1 MATRHRR
8 PERSRRTLNMEL
20 LAGEDRFD
28 TQIAYWAKEY
38 GIPFALLKGMVSV
51 ESRFAEKAWR
61 EEPHIKDGSRGL
73 MQILEKTARG
83 IGFTE
88 AADKLFEVDTN
99 LKWGTKFFRSLLD
112 RANYTVLDAI
122 AAYNMGSPRPA
133 AKTTPIIE
141 KIYGKPDA
149 TWTYANEPYV
159 RRVAANTAFY
169 EAKATG
175 QTAAAE
181 AILAA
186 VKKKKLPN
194 VYPMISSILA
204 ESTPGRPR
212 QISLTYDWPRI
223 EETAKAR
230 AAS

>member
-1 MATRHRR
+1 MRSRSTRSPRLWPSRPRYRSTRGRSYSSTDSGSWDSGTRWRKGRMATRHRR

-83 IGFTE
+83 IGFTD

-99 LKWGTKFFRSLLD
+99 LKWEIG
-112 RANYTVLDAI
+112 
-122 AAYNMGSPRPA
+122 
-133 AKTTPIIE
+133 
-141 KIYGKPDA
+141 
-149 TWTYANEPYV
+149 
-159 RRVAANTAFY
+159 
-169 EAKATG
+169 
-175 QTAAAE
+175 
-181 AILAA
+181 
-186 VKKKKLPN
+186 
-194 VYPMISSILA
+194 
-204 ESTPGRPR
+204 
-212 QISLTYDWPRI
+212 
-223 EETAKAR
+223 
-230 AAS
+230 